1 MGEEKLQ
8 KDVDDLYERTNNVEK
23 KLIEMEINQK
33 HYTEAL
39 EKVAESNL
47 KLVETLQ
54 NMEITFTKI
63 DGKIN
68 EISRD
73 VVDAKNQIGGID
85 CRMKKIE
92 DDSNFEIMEFLKK
105 NFPWVVVII
114 GFAIY
119 QLSGFIKF

>member
-8 KDVDDLYERTNNVEK
+8 KDVDDLYEKTNSIEK
-23 KLIEMEINQK
+23 KLVEMEVNQK
-33 HYTEAL
+33 HYTDAL
-39 EKVAESNL
+39 ERVAESNL

-73 VVDAKNQIGGID
+73 IGDTKKQINGID
-85 CRMKKIE
+85 CRMKAIE
-92 DDSNFEIMEFLKK
+92 DENSFEIMAFLKK
-105 NFPWVVVII
+105 NFPWIVVII
-114 GFAIY
+114 GLAIY
-119 QLSGFIKF
+119 QFSDFIKF